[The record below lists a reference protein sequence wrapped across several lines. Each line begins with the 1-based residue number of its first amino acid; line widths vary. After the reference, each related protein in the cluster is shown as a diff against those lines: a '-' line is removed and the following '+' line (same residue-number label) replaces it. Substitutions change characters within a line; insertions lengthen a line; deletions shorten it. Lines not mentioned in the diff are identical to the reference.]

1 MSTLPM
7 TVDLYQFTPCPQF
20 TISMTVVPTTLI
32 TTSKMGDD
40 LADREEAHHQA
51 EQWNTNNPTLNISK
65 TSPYHWLL
73 SLLRLDQNSQTIKQF
88 LLLCC

>member
-1 MSTLPM
+1 
-7 TVDLYQFTPCPQF
+7 
-20 TISMTVVPTTLI
+20 
-32 TTSKMGDD
+32 MGDD

-51 EQWNTNNPTLNISK
+51 EQCNTNNPTLNISK

-88 LLLCC
+88 FLLCC